1 MPDDIGQLR
10 PGLRPPHADTERSAW
25 PRRYTAAAI
34 AATAALGVAI
44 WLSTL
49 VHASPALHDI
59 ALFAHLGSLIL
70 GFGAILVADYF
81 FALWILGRTTL
92 TDALANTS
100 RLHLLIW
107 SGLIGLVISGA
118 LLRPNLTS
126 GLTILKLGLVATLTL
141 NGVQAMALGR
151 RMSAFAEAPPARL
164 LIWGGLTSAVSQ
176 ICWWGAI
183 VIGFLNANRGR
194 A

>member
-1 MPDDIGQLR
+1 MPDDTGQLR
-10 PGLRPPHADTERSAW
+10 HGLGPAHSDAERSGW

-34 AATAALGVAI
+34 GATALLGAAI

-59 ALFAHLGSLIL
+59 ALFAHLGFLIL
-70 GFGAILVADYF
+70 GFGAVLVADYF

-92 TDALANTS
+92 TDAVTSTS
-100 RLHLLIW
+100 RLHPLIW
-107 SGLIGLVISGA
+107 SGLVGLVISGA

-141 NGVQAMALGR
+141 NGMQAMALGR
-151 RMSAFAEAPPARL
+151 RMSAFDEVPPTRL
-164 LIWGGLTSAVSQ
+164 LVWGGLTSAVSQ

-183 VIGFLNANRGR
+183 VIGFLKVNR
-194 A
+194 